1 MLGELKR
8 APKALWAFALLSL
21 THVLVLAVVGN
32 RSVPL
37 SLVGLVIGVLFS
49 ILLLR
54 GSRIVWTLLAAG
66 SAIELVSAPFSSPH
80 WWTIVLSVV
89 YLALLLVPPSW
100 RYVWKQPQPAPTTGQ
115 TSRDPRTR
123 TASNRP
129 KGWYVDPDDPRYMH
143 HWSGAADGWQGTTR
157 TPRKV
162 RKAWRQGQLQQAP
175 SSP

>member
-1 MLGELKR
+1 VFGELKR

-32 RSVPL
+32 RSAPL

-80 WWTIVLSVV
+80 WWMIVLSVAC
-89 YLALLLVPPSW
+89 LALLLVPPSW

-115 TSRDPRTR
+115 TSRDAQTLTDSTR
-123 TASNRP
+123 TE
-129 KGWYVDPDDPRYMH
+129 GWYVDPRRPEIH
-143 HWSGAADGWQGTTR
+143 
-157 TPRKV
+157 
-162 RKAWRQGQLQQAP
+162 AP
-175 SSP
+175 LER